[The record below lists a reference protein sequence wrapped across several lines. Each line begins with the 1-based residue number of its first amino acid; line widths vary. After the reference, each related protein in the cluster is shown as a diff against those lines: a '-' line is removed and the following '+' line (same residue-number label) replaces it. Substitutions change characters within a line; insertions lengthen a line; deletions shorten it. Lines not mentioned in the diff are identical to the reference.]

1 MLNYLIRKRILL
13 SRIFGFSMI
22 PIILLSDNFSI
33 YTLDI
38 TKMQSVGLSIIGFT
52 LVIIGGFGRLWAS
65 LYVEGFKTKTLIK
78 EGPYSMVR
86 NPLYFFNFFT
96 LLGFCCVVKSIPVA
110 IALLITFSLLH
121 IPAIINEERK
131 LLSRH
136 DDLYKNYYNSTPRL
150 IPNPFKYRKTKSTDR
165 IEVKIKRINNVI
177 WEIIGYIFLY
187 TVIDLFYF
195 LS

>member
-1 MLNYLIRKRILL
+1 
-13 SRIFGFSMI
+13 MI

-86 NPLYFFNFFT
+86 NPLYFFNY
-96 LLGFCCVVKSIPVA
+96 
-110 IALLITFSLLH
+110 
-121 IPAIINEERK
+121 
-131 LLSRH
+131 
-136 DDLYKNYYNSTPRL
+136 YK
-150 IPNPFKYRKTKSTDR
+150 
-165 IEVKIKRINNVI
+165 
-177 WEIIGYIFLY
+177 
-187 TVIDLFYF
+187 
-195 LS
+195 